1 MRIHYNYLAQ
11 FVSPLPNAEQA
22 AEILTRIGLEV
33 EGIERMESVKGGLRD
48 VVIGEVMEVV
58 QHPDADRLR
67 ITQVNVGQEA
77 LLQIVCGAPNVAIG
91 QKVLVALVGSTLY
104 PGDGNEPLKIKKS
117 KIRGV
122 ESFGMI
128 CAEDELGIG
137 TSHDGI
143 MVLPENATIGMPAAN
158 FLQLTQQEVL
168 EIGLTPNRTDAMS
181 HYGVAR
187 ELIAG
192 SNGENARANHFFK
205 K

>member
-1 MRIHYNYLAQ
+1 
-11 FVSPLPNAEQA
+11 
-22 AEILTRIGLEV
+22 
-33 EGIERMESVKGGLRD
+33 MESVKGGLRD

-91 QKVLVALVGSTLY
+91 QKVLIALVGSTLY

-122 ESFGMI
+122 ESLGMI

-137 TSHDGI
+137 TYCLCEGFLKKALNSCLLILVSTEAKILMMSSSIRFNAMRIFLKIILLVNSFSAIGKGPSF
-143 MVLPENATIGMPAAN
+143 LPLLRMMKPFINAAN
-158 FLQLTQQEVL
+158 SSSF
-168 EIGLTPNRTDAMS
+168 ISR
-181 HYGVAR
+181 
-187 ELIAG
+187 
-192 SNGENARANHFFK
+192 
-205 K
+205 